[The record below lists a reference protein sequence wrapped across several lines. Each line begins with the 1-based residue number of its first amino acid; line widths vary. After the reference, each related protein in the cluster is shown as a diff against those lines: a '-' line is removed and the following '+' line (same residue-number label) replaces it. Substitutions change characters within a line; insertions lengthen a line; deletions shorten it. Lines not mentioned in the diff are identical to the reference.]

1 MKSGIYAILNTC
13 NNKTYIGQS
22 KSVKQRIARHKSE
35 LKHNKHRNIYLQREY
50 NKYGE
55 ECFVFKVL
63 EFCEEYNL
71 SKSEKLYIEIF
82 RSNFYNKGFN
92 LTNGGESTVW
102 NDEAKKRRTGS
113 GNPMYKRKLSKEHV
127 EALRIA
133 NLGSS
138 DKITAQQVEDIK
150 NKLLKD
156 EEIKNIAKE
165 YQVTTS
171 TIHKIYSLKN
181 WYWVAEELNEKL
193 TEKRNKRHTDI
204 AERNKKIL
212 QDYNNGATTKT
223 LVEKY
228 KVSRHVV
235 GNVVNPRKK

>member
-1 MKSGIYAILNTC
+1 
-13 NNKTYIGQS
+13 
-22 KSVKQRIARHKSE
+22 
-35 LKHNKHRNIYLQREY
+35 
-50 NKYGE
+50 
-55 ECFVFKVL
+55 
-63 EFCEEYNL
+63 
-71 SKSEKLYIEIF
+71 
-82 RSNFYNKGFN
+82 
-92 LTNGGESTVW
+92 
-102 NDEAKKRRTGS
+102 
-113 GNPMYKRKLSKEHV
+113 MYKRKLSKEHV

-150 NKLLKD
+150 KKLLKD
-156 EEIKNIAKE
+156 EKIKNIAKE